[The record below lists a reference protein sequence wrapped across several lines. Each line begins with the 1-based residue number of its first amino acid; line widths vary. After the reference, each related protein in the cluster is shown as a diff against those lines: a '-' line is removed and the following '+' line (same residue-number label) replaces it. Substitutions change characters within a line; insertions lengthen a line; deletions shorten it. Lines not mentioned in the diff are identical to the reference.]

1 MFKNSNLAESLFL
14 KREKWVEFHSFKHQK
29 MTSFAWVRECLK
41 KQQTFPV
48 YFHDFYIALCTFSSR
63 RIFFRKTWRL
73 SQRQGTSG
81 IKNGFRKS
89 AYLTH
94 VVPWP
99 FISQHLRTESTWV
112 YRKEGGNRRRK
123 RYSGEFPFLCQ
134 DQQIKFVLERGSS
147 NATQWNWLLRGS
159 QTSGKH
165 GSSQA

>member
-1 MFKNSNLAESLFL
+1 
-14 KREKWVEFHSFKHQK
+14 
-29 MTSFAWVRECLK
+29 MTSFPWVRECLK

-48 YFHDFYIALCTFSSR
+48 YFHDFYIALCTLSSR
-63 RIFFRKTWRL
+63 RIFFRKMWRL
-73 SQRQGTSG
+73 SQRQGTLG

-89 AYLTH
+89 AHLTH

-134 DQQIKFVLERGSS
+134 DQQIKLRFGEGQLQCNTVKLASQKDTNFRKTRFPPGIGTFLIKCVPSASGMHMGGERY
-147 NATQWNWLLRGS
+147 T
-159 QTSGKH
+159 
-165 GSSQA
+165 